1 MTICAVI
8 DNTTNQQVN
17 IIVAEVTDLPPEGY
31 RLVEIPEGFYWNGSD
46 VVPVEVTDG
55 N

>member
-8 DNTTNQQVN
+8 DANNNLVN
-17 IIVAEVTDLPPEGY
+17 IIIAEPTDLAPEGCI
-31 RLVEIPEGFYWNGSD
+31 LIEIPEGFYWNGLQVS
-46 VVPVEVTDG
+46 PILEVTDG

>member
-8 DNTTNQQVN
+8 DNATNQQIN
-17 IIVAEVTDLPPEGY
+17 LIVAEPSALPPEGCH
-31 RLVEIPEGFYWNGSD
+31 LVEIPEGFYWNGTA
-46 VVPVEVTDG
+46 VVPIEVISG